1 VGTPFLL
8 HGPDFAGGPG
18 DILRGQGNS
27 WKRKSDTLQ
36 ILDIVTILTHLSADH
51 KMILQ
56 AFSHPLSAFSV
67 CSLADR

>member
-8 HGPDFAGGPG
+8 DGPDFAGDPG

-36 ILDIVTILTHLSADH
+36 ILDILIILTHLSADH
-51 KMILQ
+51 KMIL
-56 AFSHPLSAFSV
+56 
-67 CSLADR
+67 